1 MRIFIRIIYF
11 IRGDENV
18 PVTVR
23 KILKTLK
30 KDGWYITNQK
40 GSHIQLKHPMKKGK
54 ITVPNHNGDIA
65 KGTEDSIYRQAGLK

>member
-1 MRIFIRIIYF
+1 M
-11 IRGDENV
+11 

-23 KILKTLK
+23 KILKMLK
-30 KDGWYITNQK
+30 KDGWYIVNQK

-54 ITVPNHNGDIA
+54 ITVPKHNGDIA